1 MSIFLSLTL
10 AWAEPEM
17 IPAEDLDL
25 MGRAAPAISL
35 PTLSGGQFTLEEHR
49 GKPVVLA
56 FWASWCG
63 PCRYELPA
71 LSLLAEQRTDIQFIA
86 VNVDKKSGPAKKF
99 LRGIDDMKIPVA
111 LDSQSMI
118 LGEYSVISMPTV
130 FLIDKEGTVQFTK
143 VGYSKEKGLVE
154 LEAEL
159 EKLK

>member
-17 IPAEDLDL
+17 IPEEDLDL
-25 MGRAAPAISL
+25 TGRSAPAISL
-35 PTLSGGQFTLEEHR
+35 PTLSGGSFSLEEQR

-63 PCRYELPA
+63 PCRYELPE
-71 LSLLAEQRTDIQFIA
+71 LSLLSAERTDVQFVA
-86 VNVDKKSGPAKKF
+86 VNVDKNVGPAKKF
-99 LRGIDDMKIPVA
+99 LRSIDDMNLPVV
-111 LDSQSMI
+111 LDSQSII

-143 VGYSKEKGLVE
+143 VGYSREKGLAE
-154 LEAEL
+154 LEVEL
-159 EKLK
+159 EKLR

>member
-1 MSIFLSLTL
+1 MSILLSMAL

-17 IPAEDLDL
+17 IPEEDLDL
-25 MGRAAPAISL
+25 VGRSAPAISL
-35 PTLSGGQFTLEEHR
+35 PTLSGGHFSLEEQR

-71 LSLLAEQRTDIQFIA
+71 LSVLSEQRPDVQFIA
-86 VNVDKKSGPAKKF
+86 VNVDKNSGPAKKF
-99 LRGIDDMKIPVA
+99 LRGINNMNLPVV

-118 LGEYSVISMPTV
+118 LGEYSVISMPTL
-130 FLIDKEGTVQFTK
+130 FLIDAEGTVQFIK

-154 LEAEL
+154 LEAALSEL
-159 EKLK
+159 